1 MFQVLFQSYLLYLS
15 IVSYI
20 KFYKKSNSKPKN
32 VNIYK
37 ILQDLWKCMNIMVFL
52 IWEKYSLLRILE
64 ESCAK
69 KNLIH
74 FLLFVLLTLNL
85 LSENSKWGHLGVEN
99 SQGDRLHV

>member
-1 MFQVLFQSYLLYLS
+1 MSS
-15 IVSYI
+15 ILTYTRPSIICENACMVS
-20 KFYKKSNSKPKN
+20 
-32 VNIYK
+32 
-37 ILQDLWKCMNIMVFL
+37 L

-64 ESCAK
+64 GSCAK
-69 KNLIH
+69 KTFIH